1 MKKTINVNLAGQP
14 FIIDEP
20 AFEILHH
27 YFEALKEKF
36 NNEEERKE
44 ILADIEA
51 RAAEVFVEKLGKTRS
66 VVNEEDVTSLITM
79 MGKPEDIAG
88 EADGTAPNQ
97 NATKSNATG
106 QGPSFVRGSGEKKLF
121 RDPDNKKVGGVI
133 SGFCH
138 YFGWGDPTWIR
149 IAVVA
154 IILLSMFA
162 SLGIGFPIVVIYFLL
177 LIVVPEANTSA
188 EKLQMRGEP
197 VTIQNI
203 EKEVRDAM
211 TTAGQ
216 SVNSMLKDQSL
227 MGRILHVLL
236 IVLKT
241 ISKIFSVILLFIC
254 ACIMLVF
261 LSVLFGYSSLSGVSF
276 SDLGHLIISNDSIM
290 LIFYI
295 AATLVIIIPLIAVM
309 YDMIRFLANS
319 KVKNPVLKKGLWITW
334 TVAIISLFIFV
345 ATVAKSFNILESK
358 SSKTVMTM
366 PSTGTLHIQL
376 ADGNGKLLSGSNDDA
391 ESITGLKLFNVSP
404 VKTENG
410 FAFSDIKLEITTSPD
425 SNYYMERI
433 YSSRG
438 SVSSDAFKNIESI
451 RYMASQDDTLLNLD
465 NKFEI
470 PKHGKW
476 RVQTVK
482 IKIYVPEGKRV
493 SFANNVD
500 ELAISVKN
508 KDRDYDNDA
517 LKNETLQVSGGK
529 LTCTDCQE
537 TVVIEKNND
546 DDSDDENNNTVV
558 NINNKSVHM
567 NHDGK
572 DEHLKDVSV
581 KVNQNGVTVT
591 GKNQKDEDV
600 KVKVNQDGVKMIT
613 TDSAGKVTITK
624 KTK

>member
-36 NNEEERKE
+36 TNEEERKE

-66 VVNEEDVTSLITM
+66 VVSEEDVNSLIAM

-97 NATKSNATG
+97 NATRSDTPG
-106 QGPSFVRGSGEKKLF
+106 QGPSFVKGSGEKKLF

-154 IILLSMFA
+154 IIALSMFA

-203 EKEVRDAM
+203 EKEVREAM
-211 TTAGQ
+211 TTAGL
-216 SVNSMLKDQSL
+216 SVNNMLKDQSL

-241 ISKIFSVILLFIC
+241 ISKIFSAILLFIC

-261 LSVLFGYSSLSGVSF
+261 LSVLFGYSSLSGVSL

-290 LIFYI
+290 LVFYI

-345 ATVAKSFNILESK
+345 ATVAKSFNAVESK
-358 SSKTVMTM
+358 SSKIALAM
-366 PSTGTLHIQL
+366 PSSGILHIQM
-376 ADGNGKLLSGSNDDA
+376 ADGNGRLLSGSNDDD
-391 ESITGLKLFNVSP
+391 ENISGLKLFDVSP
-404 VKTENG
+404 IKTENG
-410 FAFSDIKLEITTSPD
+410 FAFSDVKMEITTSPD
-425 SNYYMERI
+425 TNYYMERI

-438 SVSSDAFKNIESI
+438 SVSSEAFKNIEYI

-476 RVQTVK
+476 RVQSVK

-493 SFANNVD
+493 SFANNID
-500 ELAISVKN
+500 NLPITVKN

-517 LKNETLQVSGGK
+517 LKNETLQVQGGK
-529 LTCTDCQE
+529 LTCINCKE
-537 TVVIEKNND
+537 TVVIENND
-546 DDSDDENNNTVV
+546 T
-558 NINNKSVHM
+558 
-567 NHDGK
+567 
-572 DEHLKDVSV
+572 
-581 KVNQNGVTVT
+581 
-591 GKNQKDEDV
+591 DEDH
-600 KVKVNQDGVKMIT
+600 
-613 TDSAGKVTITK
+613 DSSNTK
-624 KTK
+624 INIKIKCKHKSR